1 MIDIIIPAYNSKDTI
16 KIALDSIASQTIVKQ
31 IKVYL
36 VNDCSDYD
44 YKDIVLLYKS
54 LLYITEIDLDIN
66 MGPGHARQV
75 GIDASSSDFIMFL
88 DSDDMFFDLNAVEK
102 AYNFIRNSDYDLV
115 STKFYEETDECLNP
129 KINDYVWMHGK
140 IYRRKFLEDNNIKFN
155 DTRANEDN
163 GFNNLI
169 ILCGAK
175 TCYLDEPTYIWN
187 NNPKSITRRDN
198 YDYSFSGLSGYI
210 YNIIWA
216 IETAINK
223 GKKSNKISKLAY
235 SAFVYM
241 YFSYFEFKEIK
252 DFSELLKMSK
262 KLLYYSNLYKISK
275 TYKNQVI
282 RDYIASNNY
291 PDLDTDECL
300 KNMSIDEFKKLVE
313 EI

>member
-54 LLYITEIDLDIN
+54 LLDITEIDLDIN

-115 STKFYEETDECLNP
+115 STKFYEETDECLYP

-140 IYRRKFLEDNNIKFN
+140 IYRKKFLEDNNIKFN

-175 TCYLDEPTYIWN
+175 ICYLDEPTYIWN
-187 NNPKSITRRDN
+187 DNPKSITRKDN
-198 YDYSFSGLSGYI
+198 YDYSFSGLSGYV

-216 IETAINK
+216 IETAINN
-223 GKKSNKISKLAY
+223 GKKSSKISKLAY

-241 YFSYFEFKEIK
+241 YFSYFEFKEDK
-252 DFSELLKMSK
+252 DFSNLLKMSK
-262 KLLYYSNLYKISK
+262 KLLDYSKLYKLSK
-275 TYKNQVI
+275 KYKDQVI
-282 RDYIASNNY
+282 KDYRVTNNY
-291 PDLDTDECL
+291 PDLDVDECL
-300 KNMSIDEFKKLVE
+300 KNMSIDKFKKLVE
-313 EI
+313 KI